1 MQIKK
6 DALNFILGVS
16 GEVYPNE
23 FGGMLREENDI
34 ITEVLIIPGTT
45 FGDSFTS
52 TPLYM
57 LPIDFSIAGSIHSHP
72 NSSFS
77 PSREDLVFFGKT
89 GKVHLI
95 ARYPYRDINDVA
107 AYSKTG
113 KRIPLHVIDK

>member
-72 NSSFS
+72 N
-77 PSREDLVFFGKT
+77 T
-89 GKVHLI
+89 
-95 ARYPYRDINDVA
+95 
-107 AYSKTG
+107 
-113 KRIPLHVIDK
+113 